1 MNSNT
6 ATAPQP
12 APAAPLAPSAGPLGF
27 QRMRPMESADQL
39 RQRSL
44 VGAIVLGLHVLAGAG
59 LLWFGLTQVAPQL
72 PEILSVR
79 WITPEK
85 APEVKAPPTPKASE
99 KQPTPQKPQVP
110 QPIAPPVIAAV
121 ADAPAPIVVA
131 KQEETPPPAAP
142 APSAQTV
149 TAAPAA
155 VARPS
160 LPAEPQLLNPTADC
174 PVRPAPIYP
183 QTSLKLGEEGKVIL
197 RAQADEK
204 GFFTIV
210 EILTSSG
217 YGRLDRAARDIVKQS
232 WQCNVRHSAGNWVK
246 IPVTF
251 SLE

>member
-1 MNSNT
+1 MNSHT
-6 ATAPQP
+6 ATAPQT
-12 APAAPLAPSAGPLGF
+12 APAVPTTAPAGPLGF
-27 QRMRPMESADQL
+27 QRMRAPESADPL

-44 VGAIVLGLHVLAGAG
+44 VGATVLGLHVLAGAG

-72 PEILSVR
+72 PEVLSVR

-85 APEVKAPPTPKASE
+85 APEVKAPPTPKVSE
-99 KQPTPQKPQVP
+99 KQPTPPKPQVQ
-110 QPIAPPVIAAV
+110 QPVTPPVIAAAV
-121 ADAPAPIVVA
+121 EAPAPIVVA
-131 KQEETPPPAAP
+131 RQEETPPPAAP
-142 APSAQTV
+142 APSAQTTT
-149 TAAPAA
+149 TAPVA

-232 WQCNVRHSAGNWVK
+232 WQCKVQHSAGNWVK